1 MQSMEPGR
9 CLLLDWGDTVM
20 RVLPGY
26 RGSMAH
32 WPRVEAV
39 EGVSDALT
47 RLRGE
52 WTIALATNAADSRE
66 DEIRSALQ
74 RAGLES
80 FFDRIFCYRAIG
92 HRKSEPEYFE
102 RVLAELEIAPG
113 DAVMVGDDLEADVLA
128 ANRSGIRAIWYCADG
143 SEERTDAMYRTIHSL
158 RELPDALK
166 LLV

>member
-102 RVLAELEIAPG
+102 RVLAELEIAPR
-113 DAVMVGDDLEADVLA
+113 DAMVVGDDLDADGFA